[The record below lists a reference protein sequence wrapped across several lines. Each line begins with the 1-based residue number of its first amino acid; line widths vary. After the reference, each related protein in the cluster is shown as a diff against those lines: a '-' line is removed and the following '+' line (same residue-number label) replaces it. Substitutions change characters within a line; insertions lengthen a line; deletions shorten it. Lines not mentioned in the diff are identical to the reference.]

1 MSCKESR
8 AETDSE
14 QLRLSHWN
22 RWIAGLRIW
31 PQAYNL
37 AKHSSSSSSTV
48 VPPVTRDSRQKSPQL
63 SASASAAP
71 LQTFKF
77 ATKMQSERKNEQVPL
92 FFPLRPS
99 GPAAGTS
106 PSLTSKVLLFILRPL
121 GIISWRPCPRV
132 RPRRHATRRARR
144 RSEIFKQSL
153 MLSTASG
160 TNGQK
165 ADPASPFKIV
175 RSLSFDR
182 LIVTAAEHRALAV
195 IAAYLRLRVCGRGR
209 GV

>member
-31 PQAYNL
+31 PQPEAYNL

-77 ATKMQSERKNEQVPL
+77 ATKMQSERNNEQVPL

-106 PSLTSKVLLFILRPL
+106 PSLTSKVLFILRPL
-121 GIISWRPCPRV
+121 G
-132 RPRRHATRRARR
+132 
-144 RSEIFKQSL
+144 
-153 MLSTASG
+153 
-160 TNGQK
+160 
-165 ADPASPFKIV
+165 PAGLYPGG
-175 RSLSFDR
+175 
-182 LIVTAAEHRALAV
+182 RALAG
-195 IAAYLRLRVCGRGR
+195 CGRRPAARYPGSGHTR
-209 GV
+209 RYSSCH